1 MSVSNT
7 RSTRFVAPADGF
19 GDRARRP
26 CRSGAA
32 DIKKARLRRR
42 ALMVS
47 VSEARYDM
55 SSPAVLWGICVNAD
69 LIQGG
74 NQPAIR
80 KHYIPFSASNPDASC
95 RGCEA
100 ARVARQS

>member
-7 RSTRFVAPADGF
+7 RWTRSVAPADSF
-19 GDRARRP
+19 GDGTRRP
-26 CRSGAA
+26 CRGGAA

-47 VSEARYDM
+47 VPEARYDM

-74 NQPAIR
+74 NQPVTR
-80 KHYIPFSASNPDASC
+80 KHDIPLSASNPDASC

-100 ARVARQS
+100 ARVAWQS